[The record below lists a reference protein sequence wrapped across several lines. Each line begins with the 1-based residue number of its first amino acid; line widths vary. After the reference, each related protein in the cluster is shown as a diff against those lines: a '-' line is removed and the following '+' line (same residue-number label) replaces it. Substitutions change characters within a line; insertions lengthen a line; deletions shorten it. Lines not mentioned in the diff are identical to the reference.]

1 MRVGRGGW
9 GGGGGCLYCCG
20 AGIGCG
26 VGGAGAGPL
35 RLVARVVAGLLPVVV
50 GVVVAGVLAGMV
62 GDGPLG
68 QKGQLPPLSGNE
80 LKFQEQ
86 KSGIAWLRNEL
97 FKYT

>member
-1 MRVGRGGW
+1 MIEGDLTTQQTSDLITMSILEITKGHIRV
-9 GGGGGCLYCCG
+9 
-20 AGIGCG
+20 IDI
-26 VGGAGAGPL
+26 
-35 RLVARVVAGLLPVVV
+35 
-50 GVVVAGVLAGMV
+50 

-97 FKYT
+97 FK

>member
-1 MRVGRGGW
+1 MREKFINKHHAVF
-9 GGGGGCLYCCG
+9 L
-20 AGIGCG
+20 
-26 VGGAGAGPL
+26 
-35 RLVARVVAGLLPVVV
+35 
-50 GVVVAGVLAGMV
+50 